1 LHSCNAGPFKVLQ
14 WVDPNIY
21 VIYFDINST
30 FNIEN
35 LVVYQ
40 KPHPIPN
47 DPFEMPPKF
56 HPDDP
61 IETFTP
67 FTLTSA
73 QKDNIDAILDE
84 QLVLPAMVRFNG
96 F

>member
-1 LHSCNAGPFKVLQ
+1 VLQ

-47 DPFEMPPKF
+47 DPFKMPPKF

>member
-1 LHSCNAGPFKVLQ
+1 M
-14 WVDPNIY
+14 Y

-35 LVVYQ
+35 LVAYQ

-56 HPDDP
+56 HPNDP
-61 IETFTP
+61 IKTFTP
-67 FTLTSA
+67 FTLTSV

-84 QLVLPAMVRFNG
+84 QLVLPAMIRFNS

>member
-1 LHSCNAGPFKVLQ
+1 
-14 WVDPNIY
+14 
-21 VIYFDINST
+21 
-30 FNIEN
+30 
-35 LVVYQ
+35 
-40 KPHPIPN
+40 
-47 DPFEMPPKF
+47 MPPKF

-84 QLVLPAMVRFNG
+84 QLVLLAMIRFNG